1 MVTSKLKRPYVCMI
15 SHDLMGSV
23 IENVY
28 KSAMYSK
35 LFRNRIKEKRK
46 ESIESTS
53 NLTSLYPSTAIKA
66 CRPSYTK
73 NYQWRIQ
80 DFPNG
85 GGGRGANP
93 WVWTENLFII
103 TVHNSSCGKVMF
115 SQASVNLFMRVGLG
129 IGGVGYPGGKG
140 YQRVGYSPPPKKNKQ
155 QKRSVRILLEY
166 FLVWQDFLQKTAWK
180 WKKLDR
186 EEVARDPSAP
196 PPPPDLPML
205 MVYPHCTEWE

>member
-1 MVTSKLKRPYVCMI
+1 
-15 SHDLMGSV
+15 
-23 IENVY
+23 
-28 KSAMYSK
+28 
-35 LFRNRIKEKRK
+35 
-46 ESIESTS
+46 
-53 NLTSLYPSTAIKA
+53 
-66 CRPSYTK
+66 
-73 NYQWRIQ
+73 
-80 DFPNG
+80 
-85 GGGRGANP
+85 
-93 WVWTENLFII
+93 
-103 TVHNSSCGKVMF
+103 MF

-196 PPPPDLPML
+196 PPGSANAYGISTLYGMGIETGQGAVQGTGMGEYYTRGSTRDGTGKGIMGSDLVVKWVCNPSL
-205 MVYPHCTEWE
+205 VPFYSST